1 MVNQILNLTEGLT
14 KMDLDSYLTF
24 TIASLLIS
32 IGLLFISATLIILNN
47 IFHKFWK
54 PVKIFTPDS
63 WKGFFPPQY
72 SPQYSQE
79 PELINDA
86 GIDKSKEPKLKEVK

>member
-32 IGLLFISATLIILNN
+32 IGVLFLSATLIILNN
-47 IFHKFWK
+47 VFHKFWK
-54 PVKIFTPDS
+54 PVKLFTPDS
-63 WKGFFPPQY
+63 WKGFHPPLY
-72 SPQYSQE
+72 AQE
-79 PELINDA
+79 PVMTTD
-86 GIDKSKEPKLKEVK
+86 IDKSKEPKLKEVK

>member
-32 IGLLFISATLIILNN
+32 IGVLFLSATLIILNN
-47 IFHKFWK
+47 VFHKFWK
-54 PVKIFTPDS
+54 PVKLFTPDS
-63 WKGFFPPQY
+63 WKGFHPPLY
-72 SPQYSQE
+72 AQE
-79 PELINDA
+79 PEMINNA